1 MKRILFIPSTMQG
14 GVYYYRVYT
23 PMKQIIEQTD
33 GEFDITIDN
42 HYHFTD
48 TEKDEIGKNFD
59 IVIIHNG
66 LYMPE
71 IQDEFWKTIVYCKN
85 EYGTRFVLDL
95 DDYWDY
101 GPQHPCYKVCEFYGF
116 EDKMMIN
123 FNLFDYVTTTTE
135 YFKDIISKYFSKE
148 KIYVFENAIS
158 VTDEQFSMEK
168 NKSDK
173 LRLGLTG
180 GSSHMEDIKQLLDF
194 PKYLTEKQVKEIE
207 VVLCGYDV
215 KNSEKVEIDDNGNV
229 VSKSKLDEKYN
240 WWYQIEN
247 KLKLVSPNYKRIETK
262 DIVKGEFG
270 QIYKD
275 IDILLVPL
283 NNTTFNRCKSELKFI
298 EAGFT
303 NTAIMASNVIPYSN
317 FGTNNSDCIL
327 VKEPTPQCWAK
338 EIKKLLRDRDK
349 ILNITS
355 ENSFRVRTL
364 RNLET
369 ITDKRIEFLNKI

>member
-1 MKRILFIPSTMQG
+1 MKKILFIPSSMNG

-33 GEFDITIDN
+33 NEFYITIDN
-42 HYHFTD
+42 HYRFTD

-71 IQDEFWKTIVYCKN
+71 IQDEFWKTIVYCKK

-95 DDYWDY
+95 DDYWNY
-101 GPQHPCYKVCEFYGF
+101 GPQHPCNKVCEIYGF
-116 EDKMMIN
+116 TEKMMIN

-135 YFKDIISKYFSKE
+135 YFKEVISNYFPKE

-158 VTDEQFSMEK
+158 VTDEQFSMDK

-180 GSSHMEDIKQLLDF
+180 GSSHTEDIKQLLDF
-194 PKYLTEKQVKEIE
+194 PKYLTDKQIKEIE
-207 VVLCGYDV
+207 IVLCGYDV
-215 KNSEKVEIDDNGNV
+215 NNGENIEIDENGKV
-229 VSKSKLDEKYN
+229 ISKTKLDEKEN
-240 WWYQIEN
+240 WWYKTEN
-247 KLKLVSPNYKRIETK
+247 RLKLLSPNYKRIETK

-270 QIYKD
+270 LIYKD
-275 IDILLVPL
+275 IDVLLVPL

-303 NTAIMASNVIPYSN
+303 NTAVIASKVIPYSN
-317 FGTNNSDCIL
+317 FGTNNIDCMF

-338 EIKKLLRDRDK
+338 EIKRILRDRDK
-349 ILNITS
+349 LKEIT
-355 ENSFRVRTL
+355 ENNSSNVRIN
-364 RNLET
+364 RNLEL
-369 ITDKRIEFLNKI
+369 ITEKRIDFLRKI

>member
-1 MKRILFIPSTMQG
+1 MKRILFIHSTMQG

-23 PMKQIIEQTD
+23 PMKKIIEQTD

-42 HYHFTD
+42 HYRFTD
-48 TEKDEIGKNFD
+48 SEKDEIGKNFD

-66 LYMPE
+66 LYVPE
-71 IQDEFWKTIVYCKN
+71 IQDEFWNTIVYCKK

-116 EDKMMIN
+116 TEKMMIN

-135 YFKDIISKYFSKE
+135 YFKDIISNYFPKE

-180 GSSHMEDIKQLLDF
+180 GSSHTEDIKQLLDF

-207 VVLCGYDV
+207 IVFCGYDV
-215 KNSEKVEIDDNGNV
+215 KNAENVEMDENGNV
-229 VSKSKLDEKYN
+229 ISKTRMNEKDN
-240 WWYQIEN
+240 WWYKTEN
-247 KLKLVSPNYKRIETK
+247 KLKLLCPNYKRIETK
-262 DIVKGEFG
+262 NIVNGEFG

-275 IDILLVPL
+275 IDVLLVPL
-283 NNTTFNRCKSELKFI
+283 NNTNFNRCKSELKFI

-303 NTAIMASNVIPYSN
+303 NTAVMASNVIPYSN
-317 FGTNNSDCIL
+317 FGTNNIDCIL

-338 EIKKLLRDRDK
+338 EVKRLLRDRDK
-349 ILNITS
+349 ISNITS
-355 ENSFRVRTL
+355 ENSFNVRTI
-364 RNLET
+364 RNLDT
-369 ITDKRIEFLNKI
+369 ITEKRVEFLRKI